1 MSGDEVRQAFL
12 NYFAAREH
20 AIVASS
26 SLVPKA
32 DPTLLF
38 TNAGMV
44 QFKNCF
50 LGLEKQGYQRATSSQ
65 KCVRAGGKHNDL
77 ENVGKTARH
86 HTFFEMLGNFSF
98 GDYFKEAAIGY
109 AWEWMTV
116 DLGLPPERL
125 WATIYQDDDEA
136 FHLWQ
141 KVANLP
147 ADRIVR
153 LGEKD
158 NFWAMGDTGPC
169 GPCSEIVIDQGP
181 EVGCGRPTCSI
192 ECDCDR
198 YLELWNLVF
207 MQFNRAADGT
217 VTPLPKPSIDTGAG
231 LERIAAVVQGVHSN
245 FEIDLLRPLTTCVEE
260 LTGRCYGMK
269 ERDDV
274 SMRVIADHARATT
287 FLLSDGVV
295 PSNDGRGYVLR
306 RIVRR
311 ALRHGKLLG
320 LDGPFLADVTGRVV
334 EVMAEAYPE
343 LEASRERV
351 ARETSA
357 EEERFGHTLRM
368 AIPRLEEAI
377 AEAKVK
383 PSVAQVIP
391 GDQLFK
397 LYDTYGL
404 PRDLIEEL
412 AREHGVMLDWQT
424 FEAKLR
430 GQRDLAKASATAMF
444 KLAMANLPDL
454 YRELETKQPTA
465 FQGYEP
471 LQAEATVVALA
482 RDGQPMAAA
491 GPGDEVEAV
500 LDQTPFYAEAGGQV
514 ADRGTLST
522 DTTMAEV
529 LDVQR
534 PVPGLI
540 VHRVLV
546 RRGMLQQGERV
557 EVVVDEEWRARVVK
571 NHTGTHLAHEAL
583 RRVLGDHVRQE
594 GSLVAPDRLRFDFR
608 HFGPLTAAEIVRI
621 ERMVNEQLW
630 RNLPVVIEEGVP
642 FEEAV
647 ARGAKAFFAEK
658 YADRVRVVA
667 VPGFG
672 LELCGGTHVRG
683 LGEIGIFKIIA
694 ESGVAAGI
702 RRIEAYTGPGAYD
715 YLRKEEDVLHESAAA
730 LKARPLELP
739 EKVDK
744 LAGTTRELEREIER
758 LRARL
763 AASMVDDLVKR
774 AETVEGIQIVRSRV
788 EHFDQKGLRD
798 LVDRIRAKLGSGVV
812 VLGTVTDGKV
822 GWVAGVTTD
831 ITKWVHA
838 GHLVRELAKVT
849 EGDGGGRA
857 DLAEA
862 GGKDPSKLDQAL
874 GQIPSLLRRL
884 LTVEGWK
891 TS

>member
-1 MSGDEVRQAFL
+1 MQRQSGAEVRQTFL
-12 NYFAAREH
+12 QYFASRGH
-20 AIVASS
+20 TVVPSS

-44 QFKNCF
+44 QFKDAF
-50 LGLEKQGYQRATSSQ
+50 LGLENRGYVRAASCQ

-98 GDYFKEAAIGY
+98 GDYFKEKAVEY
-109 AWEWMTV
+109 AWEFLTV
-116 DLGLPPERL
+116 DIGMPPEKL
-125 WATIYQDDDEA
+125 WATIYKDDDEA
-136 FHLWQ
+136 AALWQ
-141 KVANLP
+141 KIAGLP
-147 ADRIVR
+147 LHRIVR

-169 GPCSEIVIDQGP
+169 GPCSEVVIDQGP
-181 EVGCGRPTCSI
+181 QVGCGRPDCNV
-192 ECDCDR
+192 ECGCDR

-207 MQFNRAADGT
+207 MQFNRDADGALI
-217 VTPLPKPSIDTGAG
+217 PLPKPSIDTGAG
-231 LERIAAVVQGVHSN
+231 LERITAVVQGVHSN
-245 FEIDLLRPLTTCVEE
+245 FDTDLLRPLITFVEE
-260 LTGRCYGMK
+260 LTDRRYGVK
-269 ERDDV
+269 EQDDV

-287 FLLSDGVV
+287 FLVSDGVV
-295 PSNDGRGYVLR
+295 PSNEGRGYVLR

-320 LDGPFLADVTGRVV
+320 LDGPFLAAVTGRVV

-343 LEASRERV
+343 LQASRERV
-351 ARETSA
+351 ARETLA
-357 EEERFGHTLRM
+357 EEERFGHALRM

-377 AEAKVK
+377 TEAKTK
-383 PSVAQVIP
+383 PFGTQVIP

-412 AREHGVMLDWQT
+412 AQEHGVRLDWET

-430 GQRDLAKASATAMF
+430 DQRVMARAIATQMF
-444 KLAMANLPDL
+444 KGDAAALSDL
-454 YRELETKQPTA
+454 YRELGIKHPTT
-465 FQGYEP
+465 FQGYEH
-471 LQAEATVVALA
+471 LRVEATVVALA

-491 GPGDEVEAV
+491 GPGDEVEV
-500 LDQTPFYAEAGGQV
+500 ILDQTPFYAEAGGQV

-529 LDVQR
+529 LGVQR
-534 PVPGLI
+534 PLPGLI

-546 RRGMLQQGERV
+546 RRGTLKQGERV
-557 EVVVDEEWRARVVK
+557 EAVVDEEWRARVVK
-571 NHTGTHLAHEAL
+571 NHTGTHLVHEAL

-608 HFGPLTAAEIVRI
+608 HFGPLAAGEMVRI

-630 RNLPVVIEEGVP
+630 RNLPVEIEEGVP

-672 LELCGGTHVRG
+672 LELCGGTHVRA
-683 LGEIGIFKIIA
+683 LGEIGIFKIIG
-694 ESGVAAGI
+694 EGGVAAGI

-715 YLRKEEDVLHESAAA
+715 YLREEEEVLRESAAV
-730 LKARPLELP
+730 LKARPLELS

-744 LAGTTRELEREIER
+744 LAGTTRGLEREIER

-763 AASMVDDLVKR
+763 AASMVNDLVKR
-774 AETVEGIQIVRSRV
+774 AERVEGIQVVRSRV

-812 VLGTVTDGKV
+812 VLGTVADGKV
-822 GWVAGVTTD
+822 AWVAGVTAD
-831 ITKWVHA
+831 IIKRVHA
-838 GHLVRELAKVT
+838 GHLVRELARVT
-849 EGDGGGRA
+849 GGDGGGRA

-874 GQIPSLLRRL
+874 DQLPSLLRRL
-884 LTVEGWK
+884 LQA
-891 TS
+891 